1 MATNEHDSEHPAH
14 PGVGQYVEIG
24 IILAV
29 MTLLE
34 VIIFES
40 FDNGLDTA
48 IGIPALILLTILKFV
63 LVVMWFMHL
72 RFDHKMFRR
81 FFYVGVILSLIV
93 YSIVAMNWF
102 LGGCMGFGCT

>member
-1 MATNEHDSEHPAH
+1 MADVEHESEHTH

-24 IILAV
+24 VILAV

-34 VIIFES
+34 VLIFEFMDS
-40 FDNGLDTA
+40 IGTA
-48 IGIPALILLTILKFV
+48 IGVPALVVLTVLKFV

-81 FFYVGVILSLIV
+81 FFYVGVLLSLLV

-102 LGGCMGFGCT
+102 LGEKIGFCCT